1 MDNAK
6 ELLESILER
15 YDPSMS
21 TMTAS
26 LFLDEIIKELEDF
39 LEEN

>member
-1 MDNAK
+1 MDDAK

-26 LFLDEIIKELEDF
+26 LFLDQIVKEIESF

>member
-1 MDNAK
+1 MDAQT
-6 ELLESILER
+6 LFESILER

-26 LFLDEIIKELEDF
+26 LFLDEIIKEIEDF